1 MLANASCSLTFEPTS
16 KVAMVTKRREFCSNN
31 MILSAITSIL
41 ISQILNVQFG
51 KKIKT
56 HSVIISESHE
66 RQLECPRHAPG
77 SSSSSFERSV
87 ADSRGTFN
95 SSDRSLSG
103 FNNCTTQSETFVKAY
118 FLMTKADFED
128 DVKCFPREITRISKI
143 INDYHEFVSV

>member
-1 MLANASCSLTFEPTS
+1 MLANASCSLTFDPTS
-16 KVAMVTKRREFCSNN
+16 KVAMVTKRREFCCKN

-95 SSDRSLSG
+95 SSYRSLSG
-103 FNNCTTQSETFVKAY
+103 FNNCTQSETFVKAC

-128 DVKCFPREITRISKI
+128 DVKCFPRVITRISKI